1 MREYKNCYLM
11 KVKETGLP
19 FDCTLSDVYYAC
31 EHFSN
36 SGSEF
41 FVSDDISNDNKEIHN
56 IVLVGYKLPDVIA
69 IKNVIDGY
77 DMKKLDM
84 VTTFDLIDAFGIV
97 MELPA

>member
-1 MREYKNCYLM
+1 MREFKNCYLM
-11 KVKETGLP
+11 KVKESGLP
-19 FDCTLSDVYYAC
+19 FDSTLSDVYYAC

-41 FVSDDISNDNKEIHN
+41 FVSDDDDKHIIL
-56 IVLVGYKLPDVIA
+56 LVGYKLPEVIA
-69 IKNVIDGY
+69 IKNVINGF

-84 VTTFDLIDAFGIV
+84 VTTLDLIEAFGIV